1 MGMVILGLLK
11 DAHQA
16 RGVIRALD
24 DAGFSGDDIDMSG
37 GLLSQLATRGVPDED
52 AHALAEGVRR
62 GGAIVCVRT
71 DDEEEAAEAAELMCA
86 HGAVDIDACTGGWR
100 RSGWGGRAESQPEVP
115 LEHDAARFGEYPS
128 APGRIYQDP
137 RSRRYAGPERRV
149 RDEPYPGTDRRA
161 I

>member
-1 MGMVILGLLK
+1 MGMVIVGLLQ

-37 GLLSQLATRGVPDED
+37 GLLSQLVARGVPDED

-86 HGAVDIDACTGGWR
+86 HGAVDVDACAKDWKS
-100 RSGWGGRAESQPEVP
+100 SGWQPEAPV
-115 LEHDAARFGEYPS
+115 EHYAAR
-128 APGRIYQDP
+128 
-137 RSRRYAGPERRV
+137 
-149 RDEPYPGTDRRA
+149 
-161 I
+161 

>member
-1 MGMVILGLLK
+1 MVIVGLLK

-37 GLLSQLATRGVPDED
+37 GLLSQLVARGVPDAE
-52 AHALAEGVRR
+52 AHAFAEGVRR

-71 DDEEEAAEAAELMCA
+71 DEDEEAVEAAELMA
-86 HGAVDIDACTGGWR
+86 EHG
-100 RSGWGGRAESQPEVP
+100 
-115 LEHDAARFGEYPS
+115 
-128 APGRIYQDP
+128 APGRIYHDP
-137 RSRRYAGPERRV
+137 RYMGPERRM
-149 RDEPYPGTDRRA
+149 RQEPYDGVNRRA

>member
-1 MGMVILGLLK
+1 MVIVGLLR

-16 RGVIRALD
+16 RGVIRALY

-37 GLLSQLATRGVPDED
+37 GLLAQLAARGVPDED

-86 HGAVDIDACTGGWR
+86 HGALDIDACTNDWRSAGWA
-100 RSGWGGRAESQPEVP
+100 GRVDSQPD
-115 LEHDAARFGEYPS
+115 LAAEHYAARFGEYPS
-128 APGRIYQDP
+128 APGHIYQD
-137 RSRRYAGPERRV
+137 RRYRGPERRV
-149 RDEPYPGTDRRA
+149 RDEPYQGANRRA

>member
-1 MGMVILGLLK
+1 MVIVGLLK

-37 GLLSQLATRGVPDED
+37 GLLAQLAARGVPDED
-52 AHALAEGVRR
+52 AHAFAEGVRR
-62 GGAIVCVRT
+62 GGAVVCVRT

-86 HGAVDIDACTGGWR
+86 HGAIDVAACA
-100 RSGWGGRAESQPEVP
+100 SGWKRAQPDVP
-115 LEHDAARFGEYPS
+115 LEHYAARFGEYPG
-128 APGRIYQDP
+128 APGRIYPDP
-137 RSRRYAGPERRV
+137 RRRRYSGPERRV
-149 RDEPYPGTDRRA
+149 QDEPYPGIDRRA

>member
-1 MGMVILGLLK
+1 MRSMSRTRNTTWSISRMLGFNQASLHRERLLRRRGGAMAMVIGGLLK

-37 GLLSQLATRGVPDED
+37 GLLAQLVARGAPDEE
-52 AHALAEGVRR
+52 AHAFAEGVRR

-86 HGAVDIDACTGGWR
+86 HGAIDIDGCTSGWKTAGWR
-100 RSGWGGRAESQPEVP
+100 GRYEAQPDVPAE
-115 LEHDAARFGEYPS
+115 
-128 APGRIYQDP
+128 
-137 RSRRYAGPERRV
+137 
-149 RDEPYPGTDRRA
+149 
-161 I
+161 

>member
-1 MGMVILGLLK
+1 MVIVGLLK

-24 DAGFSGDDIDMSG
+24 DAGFSGDDINMSG
-37 GLLSQLATRGVPDED
+37 GLLAELAMRGVPDED

-86 HGAVDIDACTGGWR
+86 HGAVDIDACTHDWK
-100 RSGWGGRAESQPEVP
+100 SAGWGGRAESQPAVP
-115 LEHDAARFGEYPS
+115 AEHYAARFGEYPS

-137 RSRRYAGPERRV
+137 RRRRYTGPERRV
-149 RDEPYPGTDRRA
+149 RDEPYAGIDRRA
-161 I
+161 V